1 MYIDWLLTNKN
12 YIINKL
18 KKAKGI
24 MLLAFSL
31 CIIPIISSSQNLVP
45 NPSFETYTSCPTAFG
60 QLSKA
65 IPWYGTNNNSELF
78 SPCVGSTANAPNTG
92 YGFQPARTGNAY
104 AGQYFMNG
112 YGSDYREYIQVGLT
126 NTLVTGNC
134 YFVKFYV
141 NCVNMVINYAC
152 NNFAAH
158 ISTGGY
164 STNFT
169 GFPATSFTPQ
179 IYLVNNPIVK
189 DTLKWIEIGGI
200 YTAAGG
206 ENYITIGNFKNDV
219 NTDTVRTNNGTIN
232 AAYYFIDD
240 VSVEQITTP
249 LWQLKDTMIIGGDS
263 ILIGPLYS
271 GLNCTWFNMI
281 GNPIGTGSGMWVKP
295 TTTTSYILQQ
305 TFCNT
310 TYSDTVTVYVSALGI
325 NDHNQFKNS
334 INLYPQPA
342 KDLVN
347 ISFNYFFESSIEIKI
362 IDLNGRLL
370 RNENLAV
377 RNSKTNLQTDDLS
390 NGIYFITISNQN
402 HERITKKLVITR

>member
-1 MYIDWLLTNKN
+1 MKTSNKILFLLLLYSYIVN
-12 YIINKL
+12 
-18 KKAKGI
+18 
-24 MLLAFSL
+24 
-31 CIIPIISSSQNLVP
+31 SQNLVP

-78 SPCVGSTANAPNTG
+78 SPCVGSTANAPNTA
-92 YGFQPARTGNAY
+92 YGFQLARTGNAY

-112 YGSDYREYIQVGLT
+112 YGSNYREYIQVGLT

-179 IYLVNNPIVK
+179 ICLVNNPIVK

-206 ENYITIGNFKNDV
+206 ENYITIGNFKNDA

-240 VSVEQITTP
+240 VSVQQITTP
-249 LWQLKDTMIIGGDS
+249 IWQLKDTMIIGGDS
-263 ILIGPLYS
+263 VLIGPLYS
-271 GLNCTWFNMI
+271 GLTCNWFNML

-295 TTTTSYILQQ
+295 TTTTSYVLQQ

-310 TYSDTVTVYVSALGI
+310 TFSDTVTVYVSALGVNEMKSYPI
-325 NDHNQFKNS
+325 ISK
-334 INLYPQPA
+334 LYPNP
-342 KDLVN
+342 N
-347 ISFNYFFESSIEIKI
+347 SGEFNIEITGKQKGSAEVSI
-362 IDLNGRLL
+362 LDVTGKLVYVKTITETG
-370 RNENLAV
+370 NL
-377 RNSKTNLQTDDLS
+377 KPELE
-390 NGIYFITISNQN
+390 NGIYMVKVKLLDGTMEV
-402 HERITKKLVITR
+402 HRLVISK